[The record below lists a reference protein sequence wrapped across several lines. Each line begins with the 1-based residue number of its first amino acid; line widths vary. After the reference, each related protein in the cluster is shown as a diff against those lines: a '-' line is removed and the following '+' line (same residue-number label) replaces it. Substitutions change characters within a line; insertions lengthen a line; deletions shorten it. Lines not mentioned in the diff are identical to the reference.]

1 MQNDRLDRAKQFM
14 PFDALK
20 GFREAIKEKEKQ
32 VENRIS
38 MDEDNINKINKV
50 LSKLKVGLRIKVTYY
65 EEYRYISKVMNI
77 KKLSFQSGKIII
89 NNNVIYFDDLKDIT
103 ILE

>member
-1 MQNDRLDRAKQFM
+1 MQSDRLDRAKQFM

-32 VENRIS
+32 IENRTS
-38 MDEDNINKINKV
+38 MDDDNINNINNT
-50 LSKLKVGLRIKVTYY
+50 LLKLKVGLRVKVTYY
-65 EEYRYISKVMNI
+65 EEYRYISKFIDI

>member
-32 VENRIS
+32 VENRTS

-77 KKLSFQSGKIII
+77 KKLSFQFP
-89 NNNVIYFDDLKDIT
+89 VWKDNYK
-103 ILE
+103 